1 MEIAAPQLRFEVH
14 DPTGAGE
21 IRRAAVTLAG
31 RMGFNE
37 VDSGKLALLATE
49 LAQNI
54 SVHAKSGEVLLR
66 ALDFA
71 AIELLAIDRGPGM
84 RDVGE
89 CMRDG
94 FSTAGT
100 QGIGLGALARTSTSF
115 DIYTQV
121 GQGTVIRS
129 ELRSST
135 AAPELNSQ
143 RPPVQVGIVSVAMPG
158 QSVCGDGWRT
168 QWRNGRWRA
177 LVADGLGHGVFA
189 EEASQ
194 EAIRVFERNTD
205 QPIVE
210 VMHRLHDALRKT
222 RGAAAAI
229 VNFNPSQGDLGFAG
243 VGNISATLLAAG
255 KSRSMVSHN
264 GTLGAEMR
272 RVQEFAY
279 PWPADALL
287 VMHSD
292 GLATH
297 WKLDGYPGLLQRHP
311 AVIAGVLYRDF
322 KRSRD
327 DVTVL
332 CARRVAAEK

>member
-1 MEIAAPQLRFEVH
+1 MEMIPPPLRFEVN
-14 DPTGAGE
+14 DPTAAGE
-21 IRRAAVTLAG
+21 IRRAAATLAG
-31 RMGFNE
+31 RIGFNE
-37 VDSGKLALLATE
+37 VDTGKLALLATE

-66 ALDFA
+66 ALDA
-71 AIELLAIDRGPGM
+71 SAIELLAIDRGPGM
-84 RDVGE
+84 RDVAE

-115 DIYTQV
+115 DIYTQP
-121 GQGTVIRS
+121 GHGTVIRS

-135 AAPELNSQ
+135 VAAPSNAQ
-143 RPPVQVGIVSVAMPG
+143 RPPVQVGVVSVAMPG
-158 QSVCGDGWRT
+158 QDVCGDGWQT
-168 QWRNGRWRA
+168 QWLNGRWRV
-177 LVADGLGHGVFA
+177 LVADGLGHGLFA
-189 EEASQ
+189 EEAAR
-194 EAIRVFERNTD
+194 EAIRIFERNAD

-210 VMHRLHDALRKT
+210 VMHRLHGALRKT
-222 RGAAAAI
+222 RGAAAALLD
-229 VNFNPSQGDLGFAG
+229 FNPSQGDVGFAG
-243 VGNISATLLAAG
+243 VGNISAMLLSAG
-255 KSRSMVSHN
+255 TGRSMVSHN
-264 GTLGAEMR
+264 GTLGVQMR
-272 RVQEFAY
+272 RVQEFVY
-279 PWPADALL
+279 PWPPNALL

-297 WKLDGYPGLLQRHP
+297 WKLDPYPGLLQRHP

-332 CARRVAAEK
+332 CARRAVAEN